1 MLYGMTEA
9 GGGRL
14 GAGRIVHSSQICF
27 LAGSGFSL

>member
-14 GAGRIVHSSQICF
+14 GAGRIVHSSQIF
-27 LAGSGFSL
+27 AGSGFSL